1 MRLRDSDLKFSSRN
15 VIQPNEGV
23 GIKTRDSKAI
33 RFACYAAQKAV
44 MYVVYSSIDLI
55 GVTTVDLLVLFL
67 ILFPRFLDVGLVAIG
82 QRVLIVVAGVLDVLA
97 VGARNRAAVTK
108 PMLAIAQCH
117 GVPRILTHHSQAA
130 QQAVGRKDRPEGS
143 PVEHTGRLGDIVA
156 GRMGLEMGILAERRS
171 LTVMRIRVC
180 GGRRSDG
187 RSCGSSLFLVVGIVF
202 IKLLVGRQLE
212 PDICTYRAHSSAT
225 RHQLDLLL
233 RRQLRTA

>member
-156 GRMGLEMGILAERRS
+156 GRMGLEMGILAERKDQPEGLDRN
-171 LTVMRIRVC
+171 
-180 GGRRSDG
+180 
-187 RSCGSSLFLVVGIVF
+187 
-202 IKLLVGRQLE
+202 
-212 PDICTYRAHSSAT
+212 AHKG
-225 RHQLDLLL
+225 L
-233 RRQLRTA
+233 RRA